1 MFVLVVA
8 ALLGLGCQSPV
19 TFLGNGE
26 ADTFALG
33 QGYPLLGALANH
45 KHVGQTET
53 YKTLSMHKNKKNHK

>member
-19 TFLGNGE
+19 AFLGNGE

-53 YKTLSMHKNKKNHK
+53 YKTLSMHIFFKS